1 MVTLILPMSLLLLN
15 AFAEDVLQR
24 LWQEQPDADA
34 AAQPLP
40 YSGLLREL
48 FATDPYYE
56 VDAVPSS
63 SSSSSGSGMCVGLR
77 VSKIKEMLNW

>member
-1 MVTLILPMSLLLLN
+1 LLLLLLLLSMS
-15 AFAEDVLQR
+15 AEAVLQR
-24 LWQEQPDADA
+24 LWQEQPDDA
-34 AAQPLP
+34 ASLPMP

-56 VDAVPSS
+56 VAAVPAS
-63 SSSSSGSGMCVGLR
+63 SSSSSGGDGGMCVGLR